1 MEKLLK
7 GAIQAKYRWA
17 NAFGQIIL
25 MKFLSKRYFDMRT
38 IYERVRTFEDACQE
52 LGCSHELVM
61 EYLLLKELGVSKDI
75 LAMSKL
81 KIITKALNEGWPDNA
96 DKIEWRGKKYFP
108 NLRARKEGGMLL
120 SYVSSM
126 RADHFGAPFYYRTE
140 ELAKYSVNTFTDIW
154 TDLYGGEHIEDKIK
168 EDDYDFD
175 YDMA

>member
-25 MKFLSKRYFDMRT
+25 TKFLSKRYFDMRT

-96 DKIEWRGKKYFP
+96 DKIEWGERKYFP
-108 NLRARKEGGMLL
+108 NLRARRDGSMLL
-120 SYVSSM
+120 SHVSYMS
-126 RADHFGAPFYYRTE
+126 ADHFGAPFYYRTE

-154 TDLYGGEHIEDKIK
+154 TDLYGWEHIEDKIK
-168 EDDYDFD
+168 EDDYEKATFG
-175 YDMA
+175 

>member
-25 MKFLSKRYFDMRT
+25 TKFLSKRYFDMRT

-75 LAMSKL
+75 LAMAKL
-81 KIITKALNEGWPDNA
+81 KITTKALNEGWPDNA
-96 DKIEWRGKKYFP
+96 DKIEWWGRKYFP

-126 RADHFGAPFYYRTE
+126 SADHFGAPFYYRTE

-154 TDLYGGEHIEDKIK
+154 TDLYGWEHIEDKIK
-168 EDDYDFD
+168 EDDH
-175 YDMA
+175 DMA

>member
-25 MKFLSKRYFDMRT
+25 TKFLSKRYFDMRT

-52 LGCSHELVM
+52 LGIDHELVM
-61 EYLLLKELGVSKDI
+61 EYLLLKELGVSKSI
-75 LAMSKL
+75 LAIAKL

-96 DKIEWRGKKYFP
+96 DKIEWWDRKYFP
-108 NLRARKEGGMLL
+108 NLRLGKESGMLL

-126 RADHFGAPFYYRTE
+126 SADHFGAPFYYRTE

-154 TDLYGGEHIEDKIK
+154 TDLYGWEHIEDKIK
-168 EDDYDFD
+168 EDDYD
-175 YDMA
+175 MA